1 MNKINHLGS
10 VQRRSTKSTI
20 SSSSVAK
27 WRKQHRYTSAQTHL
41 LCFGR
46 STDSRRFFRNR
57 ICDIMM
63 GLKETRCTRHPSSG
77 RPPTLRMKG
86 GGEHGHLY
94 QQNREHT
101 HTHTHLLLDLTTPP
115 LVAARL
121 SSEEVVRHRVHW
133 PSSSA
138 WPDERPERHAVEDVP
153 SVALC
158 ATRRF
163 LGTKTR

>member
-101 HTHTHLLLDLTTPP
+101 HTHTPPAGPDDTTFGGGAPFFGGGG
-115 LVAARL
+115 AAPR
-121 SSEEVVRHRVHW
+121 
-133 PSSSA
+133 
-138 WPDERPERHAVEDVP
+138 
-153 SVALC
+153 AL
-158 ATRRF
+158 AFIFSLARR
-163 LGTKTR
+163 TA